1 VSFRTRLFVAFGLIA
16 LLPLVGLGVGVR
28 RELDQRLTAQ
38 YRSRIAALAR
48 VTRTDLAQTSAAVGD
63 RLASLRD
70 ALPDDEHLRIA
81 LRDPAERA
89 YLLDYGAQAMRMTGL
104 DMLQLQDEHGRIV
117 SSGQFRNEYDRLEP
131 TLPRLL
137 ASGAALVNARTP
149 DGPRLVLARM
159 DTARVGERHLTI
171 VGGIAVD
178 SALLGRLT
186 SDSSLTV
193 ALVLPAEQPPPDAV
207 AVIPFPFIAG
217 DSLAEAR
224 FVISSPATDLDRL
237 HASVNR
243 WFAAAVALAAVA
255 ATLAA
260 IVLAA
265 RVGQPLA
272 KLAAD
277 TERLDLDRLDVN
289 FSTDRSD
296 EIGTLSRVLG
306 ALVRRLRSSAVRLR
320 EAERRATIGD
330 LSRQVTHD
338 IKNGLAPLRHVLR
351 HFDQVARDEPSRLA
365 PIFADRRATL
375 DASVAYLDALA
386 QNYARLSPRSDTRP
400 VDLNAIAQSIVAPEG
415 VTLHLSLDPAMPP
428 VVADP
433 IVVRRIIDN
442 LVSNAIDAMT
452 EPPRT
457 LTITTGASRVTIADT
472 GCGMTQEQLARAFD
486 DFYTTKVHGT
496 GLGLSIVRRL
506 VSDLGAA
513 LAVDT
518 TPGRGTRI
526 TISFTGAGAGAA

>member
-1 VSFRTRLFVAFGLIA
+1 MSFRARLFAAFGLIA
-16 LLPLVGLGVGVR
+16 LLPLIGLGLGVR

-38 YRSRIAALAR
+38 YHSRIAALAA
-48 VTRTDLAQTSAAVGD
+48 VTKTDLTQTSAAVGD

-70 ALPDDEHLRIA
+70 ALPDDEQLRSA
-81 LRDPAERA
+81 LRDPAQRA
-89 YLLDYGAQAMRMTGL
+89 YVLDYAGRAMRMTGL
-104 DMLQLQDEHGRIV
+104 DMLQLEDEHGRIV

-131 TLPRLL
+131 ELPRLL
-137 ASGAALVNARTP
+137 AGGAALVATRTP
-149 DGPRLVLARM
+149 DGARLVLARV

-178 SALLGRLT
+178 PAFLGRLR

-193 ALVLPAEQPPPDAV
+193 TLVLPPDQSPSDAV

-224 FVISSPATDLDRL
+224 FVISSPTTDLDRL

-243 WFAAAVALAAVA
+243 WFAAAVALAAIA
-255 ATLAA
+255 ATLGA

-277 TERLDLDRLDVN
+277 TERLDLDRLDVH
-289 FSTDRSD
+289 FTTDRSD
-296 EIGTLSRVLG
+296 EIGTLTRVLN
-306 ALVRRLRSSAVRLR
+306 ALVRRLKSSAVRLR

-338 IKNGLAPLRHVLR
+338 IKNGLAPLKHVLR

-365 PIFADRRATL
+365 PIFAERRATL

-386 QNYARLSPRSDTRP
+386 QTYARLSPRSEP
-400 VDLNAIAQSIVAPEG
+400 QAVDVNAIARTIVVPEG
-415 VTLHLSLDPAMPP
+415 ITLHLNLDPAMPP

-452 EPPRT
+452 APPRT
-457 LTITTGASRVTIADT
+457 LTITTSGSRLTIADT
-472 GCGMTQEQLARAFD
+472 GCGMTQEQLARAP
-486 DFYTTKVHGT
+486 GT

-506 VSDLGAA
+506 VSDLGAT
-513 LAVDT
+513 LTVDT
-518 TPGRGTRI
+518 APGQGTRI
-526 TISFTGAGAGAA
+526 TISFAGTA